1 MREDLVTPATGR
13 RLQRAGLRWEPQPGD
28 WCVAL
33 GGEHYA
39 EGQPGLWLVVT
50 NAPESGMLGVVDAAG
65 QWPQARVA
73 RSDCV
78 WLPSSGKLKM
88 WLRARGLRVATREAE
103 GAGLGAGVRHLC
115 RATAPGSAEPVAD
128 GQGPG
133 EAEAVAG
140 VVLHLL
146 EGISPARTPDAPAQS
161 NAAWVFAHAPGQSG
175 TAWTP
180 LPRLPGDE
188 EGF

>member
-1 MREDLVTPATGR
+1 MREDLVAPATGR
-13 RLQRAGLRWEPQPGD
+13 RLRRAGLRWDAQPGD

-39 EGQPGLWLVVT
+39 EGPAGLWLVVAY
-50 NAPESGMLGVVDAAG
+50 APGASETLGVVDAAG

-73 RSDCV
+73 RDDCV
-78 WLPSSGKLKM
+78 WLPSSGKLKT

-115 RATAPGSAEPVAD
+115 RVTAPGRAEPVAD

-133 EAEAVAG
+133 EAEAVAD
-140 VVLHLL
+140 VVLRLL
-146 EGISPARTPDAPAQS
+146 EGAPASDASDAPS
-161 NAAWVFAHAPGQSG
+161 RSGSAWA
-175 TAWTP
+175 P
-180 LPRLPGDE
+180 LPKGLGD
-188 EGF
+188 GTSF

>member
-33 GGEHYA
+33 GGEHHA
-39 EGQPGLWLVVT
+39 EGPAGLWLVVAS
-50 NAPESGMLGVVDAAG
+50 APESGMLGVADGAG
-65 QWPQARVA
+65 QWPQTRVA
-73 RSDCV
+73 RADCV
-78 WLPSSGKLKM
+78 WLPSSGKLKI

-103 GAGLGAGVRHLC
+103 GAGLGVGVRHLC

-133 EAEAVAG
+133 EAEAVAE
-140 VVLHLL
+140 VVLRLL
-146 EGISPARTPDAPAQS
+146 EGAPPASAPNAPSRSGGAWTLSPPRT
-161 NAAWVFAHAPGQSG
+161 QSG
-175 TAWTP
+175 SAWTP
-180 LPRLPGDE
+180 LPHSPSDE
-188 EGF
+188 DSF